1 MDRRLALL
9 VLIFVNV
16 LWGSAYAVTK
26 VALLELPPTLLG
38 AFRVTLSAIL
48 LWLIQFW
55 LAKPK
60 RSALHKTGFAYMP
73 TIDKVR
79 IGSLGMLGVGLAY
92 IIDYFGLNLTTATDA
107 SLMIIGEVTFTSL
120 LAYWWAN
127 ESISQ
132 WKMSGIALGAV
143 GVTILVLGHV
153 TENQATAHAGIVRV
167 IGDLLIL
174 GALLC
179 QAVYTVLGTHL
190 ARKYQPFT
198 LLTYAYTG
206 SLVIWLPIIG
216 WHWATGQM
224 PVTISSTA
232 WFGVFYLAAI
242 SSLFCYFIWFSVS
255 SRIGAG
261 ASAISLF
268 AQPVVGALVGLT
280 WLHEPLTASLVVSA
294 LLIFVAL
301 YLTTVAP
308 DGDTR

>member
-1 MDRRLALL
+1 MDRRFALL
-9 VLIFVNV
+9 ALIFVNV

-38 AFRVTLSAIL
+38 AFRVTLSTLL
-48 LWLIQFW
+48 LWLIQLW
-55 LAKPK
+55 LVRQK
-60 RSALHKTGFAYMP
+60 RPTLRKAGFEAVP
-73 TIDKVR
+73 TVDKLR
-79 IGSLGMLGVGLAY
+79 IASLGVLGVGLAY

-127 ESISQ
+127 DPIGK
-132 WKMSGIALGAV
+132 WKMIGIALGAI

-153 TENQATAHAGIVRV
+153 TEDQAAAHAGTLRI

-179 QAVYTVLGTHL
+179 QAAYTVLGTNL

-206 SLVIWLPIIG
+206 SLIVWLPIIG
-216 WHWATGQM
+216 WHWAIGSM
-224 PVTISSTA
+224 PVAISGAA

-242 SSLFCYFIWFSVS
+242 SSIFCYFIWFSVS
-255 SRIGAG
+255 SQIGAG
-261 ASAISLF
+261 ASALSLF

-280 WLHEPLTASLVVSA
+280 WLHEPLTASLLISA
-294 LLIFVAL
+294 ALIFIAL

-308 DGDTR
+308 ETS